1 VESTE
6 VTPHETGRTIP
17 SDTFRARLI
26 LARLHA
32 GDLTIREAAAR
43 CGLNYGSWSNWERG
57 MKPRD
62 LIDAAE
68 KISEGL
74 GVDLLWLLRGG
85 QLATERR
92 QPRDLNHRSGP
103 VTESMSHRANT
114 HPAGSAVRTTPAST
128 TRTTRRPTATTAT
141 GRTRRPAWQHG

>member
-1 VESTE
+1 MTSTDTA
-6 VTPHETGRTIP
+6 VGSRSIP
-17 SDTFRARLI
+17 ADTFAARLM

-32 GDLTIREAAAR
+32 GNLTYSDAAEK
-43 CGLNYGSWSNWERG
+43 CGLSRENWANWERG
-57 MKPRD
+57 VQPRD
-62 LIDAAE
+62 KVDTAE

-92 QPRDLNHRSGP
+92 HPRDLNHRSGTL
-103 VTESMSHRANT
+103 TESMSHRANT
-114 HPAGSAVRTTPAST
+114 HPASSAVRTAPAST